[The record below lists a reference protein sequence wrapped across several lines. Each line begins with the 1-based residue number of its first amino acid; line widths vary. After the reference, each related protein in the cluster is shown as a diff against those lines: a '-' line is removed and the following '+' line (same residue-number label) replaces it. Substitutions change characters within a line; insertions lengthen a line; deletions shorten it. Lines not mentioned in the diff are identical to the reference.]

1 MSKRRERGSI
11 GTVLIMLL
19 GCLVIAGLWY
29 FQPKPKLRSEVEPK
43 PPLVDVLIAEPR
55 PYRVNVKTQGTIV
68 PRREINLVA
77 EVSGRV
83 VEVAEGFVN
92 GGFFNANELLVKLDD
107 RDYRNA
113 LIIADTQV
121 ATAERE
127 LALEQGQARQ
137 AKREWRDLGSAASN
151 ALSLRQPQLKAAK
164 AALNSSKA
172 ERNMAVLNV
181 ERAQIKAPFAGRVRS
196 TTVDL
201 GQFVPVGATLGTVYD
216 STAVEVRLP
225 LSNEQLALTDLAPG
239 SIIEKDSRPSLMLSA
254 DVGGQRQQWPA
265 TLTRMEASIDTT
277 TRFYYVIAEV
287 EQPFDTSLYPQ
298 PLLVGLFVEADIPG
312 REFEQAIAIP
322 QKALVDKQV
331 FTIGNENKLTLKD
344 ITIINKE
351 NGLVWVKSSIIQSGE
366 RIVVSDPRVLRDG
379 ILVRTKTDVASKE

>member
-1 MSKRRERGSI
+1 MSKRHERGSI
-11 GTVLIMLL
+11 GTVLIVIL
-19 GCLVIAGLWY
+19 GCLVIAGLWH
-29 FQPKPKLRSEVEPK
+29 FQPKPKLRSELAPQ
-43 PPLVDVLIAEPR
+43 PPLVDVLIAKPQS
-55 PYRVNVKTQGTIV
+55 YRVNVKTQGTVI

-77 EVSGRV
+77 EVSGKV
-83 VEVAEGFVN
+83 IEVSDGFVN

-113 LIIADTQV
+113 LAMADTQV
-121 ATAERE
+121 AIAERE

-164 AALNSSKA
+164 AALGSSKA

-181 ERAQIKAPFAGRVRS
+181 ERAQIKAPFSGRVRS

-201 GQFVPVGATLGTVYD
+201 GQFVPAGTALGTIYD
-216 STAVEVRLP
+216 SAAVEVRLP
-225 LSNEQLALTDLAPG
+225 LSNEQLALTDLALG
-239 SIIEKDSRPSLMLSA
+239 SLIDKNNRPSLILSA

-265 TLTRMEASIDTT
+265 SLTRMEASIDTA

-287 EQPFDTSLYPQ
+287 EQPFDTTLYPQ

-312 REFEQAIAIP
+312 REYNQAIAIP
-322 QKALVDKQV
+322 QKALVDQQV
-331 FTIGNENKLTLKD
+331 FIVDNDNKLMLKD

-351 NGLVWVKSSIIQSGE
+351 NGVVWVKSTIQPGE
-366 RIVVSDPRVLRDG
+366 KIVTSDPRVLRDG
-379 ILVRTKTDVASKE
+379 ILVRTKIDVTNKE